1 MMKNFRLTIAYDGSR
16 YNGWQRQSSTGNT
29 VQGKLETVL
38 SGIFGH
44 KIEIHGSG
52 RTDAGTHALAQVASF
67 KADTELTPEEL
78 MKELNL
84 YLPQDIAVTDVRQE
98 DERFHAR
105 LNAKGKVYL
114 YRIRTEAYPDVFQR
128 RYVYELGKK
137 LDTARMERAAEL
149 MCVTAD
155 FIGYSSLK
163 KTKKSTVRTVYSID
177 IEDTGT
183 EVRLTFRGDGF
194 LYNMVRI
201 MAGTLVE
208 VGLGK
213 RTAESVTAPL
223 ESLDRSYAGETLP
236 AKGLT
241 LVDVEY

>member
-1 MMKNFRLTIAYDGSR
+1 MKNFRLTIAYDGSR
-16 YNGWQRQSSTGNT
+16 YNGWQRQGNTGNT
-29 VQGKLETVL
+29 IQGKIEAVL
-38 SGIFGH
+38 SELFGH

-52 RTDAGTHALAQVASF
+52 RTDGGTHALAQTASF
-67 KADTELTPEEL
+67 RAETDISPEKL
-78 MKELNL
+78 MSELNR
-84 YLPQDIAVTDVRQE
+84 YLPKDIAVTDVQYA

-105 LNAKGKVYL
+105 LGAKGKTYL
-114 YRIRTEAYPDVFQR
+114 YRIWTESYPNVFEGK
-128 RYVYELGKK
+128 YVYELGKK
-137 LDTARMERAAEL
+137 LNLHEMERAAAL
-149 MCVTAD
+149 LCTAAD

-163 KTKKSTVRTVYSID
+163 KSKKSTVRTVYSID
-177 IEDTGT
+177 VEDTGS

-213 RTAESVTAPL
+213 RSAESVVLPL
-223 ESLDRSYAGETLP
+223 ETLDRADAGETLP

-241 LVDVEY
+241 LVNVEY